1 MVLAVTVAAAVAIS
15 GSAKAE
21 EPPKRDN
28 ETHDFEYEATA
39 EMKRSAHTETQKKSA
54 EMISAYASLLAK
66 WTLQDVYEKEYQI
79 RHPQRGVLDWTDF
92 LGVGPGTFLR
102 TDDRRADDNFEL
114 RKSVVDDPLSDLEAQ
129 LNRIGV
135 ALSKTE
141 RESLRRA
148 AEAAYFAGR

>member
-1 MVLAVTVAAAVAIS
+1 
-15 GSAKAE
+15 
-21 EPPKRDN
+21 
-28 ETHDFEYEATA
+28 
-39 EMKRSAHTETQKKSA
+39 MKRAAYTESQKKSA
-54 EMISAYASLLAK
+54 EMISGYALLLAK

-114 RKSVVDDPLSDLEAQ
+114 RKPVVDDPMSDLEAQ

-141 RESLRRA
+141 RERLLRA
-148 AEAAYFAGR
+148 DDAAYFARR